1 MASASPN
8 RRSRFA
14 WPRASSS
21 VPHSKQHRL
30 FPASSTVQF
39 PADTC
44 RACALRPACTT
55 ATDGRSISLHPQEAL
70 LQQLRAT
77 ARTPE
82 GRAVLRRR
90 TTVEHSLARLDQTQ
104 GKKARYK
111 GARKN
116 TLDLRRCATVMN
128 LQSLARLKQTA

>member
-1 MASASPN
+1 MASAFPST
-8 RRSRFA
+8 RSRFA
-14 WPRASSS
+14 WRRASSS
-21 VPHSKQHRL
+21 APHIRSRR
-30 FPASSTVQF
+30 FGRARSTVQF
-39 PADTC
+39 AAETC
-44 RACALRPACTT
+44 RACTLRVACTP
-55 ATDGRSISLHPQEAL
+55 AADGRSISLHPQEAL

-77 ARTPE
+77 TRTSD

-116 TLDLRRCATVMN
+116 TLDLRRCATVLN
-128 LQSLARLKQTA
+128 LQSLARLKEAA